1 MKNFLVIFLVFI
13 LTSCATKKQVAE
25 FEALPDWVKQKPII
39 PGYYVGIASV
49 KKVGTSAQYISQS
62 RRQALADL
70 AESVSSN
77 VSSTSV
83 LHAIETKYGHSE
95 TFDQKIQVSTDDYL
109 EGFEP
114 VDYYENEDSY
124 WVYYKIDK
132 RTYHEMKEKKKK
144 EAIATALAKYQSGLQ
159 EEDNNKPK
167 EAIAFYLQGLQAIKQ
182 YLNEENPATYNNQN
196 IDIGN
201 ELFSSVN
208 EVLNNLKIES
218 KKNSVIVKRRESF
231 KENLEF
237 LVTFHGNPV
246 KGIPVSFLYTGGYL
260 KKDQQDSDANGMV
273 QLAPEPI
280 YSKNEKEQITASID
294 LKVLAQK
301 SVDDLFIRGL
311 IQKHYIKPAT
321 VDIIIKAP
329 SIAINID
336 KNSCTENQGNKIISI
351 FNDNIHQFGFI
362 GEANNNADYILKFNF
377 GYRQGERAG
386 GLISVY
392 ISGELIIEDNSG
404 KTTWTKQTESIKGIG
419 YSIEEAKN
427 KAFDEFLTSLNRKY
441 FKQALDAIQ

>member
-1 MKNFLVIFLVFI
+1 MKKYLAIFLFI
-13 LTSCATKKQVAE
+13 LGSCAAKKEAAE
-25 FEALPDWVKQKPII
+25 FEALPGWVKQKPII

-49 KKVGTSAQYISQS
+49 KKVGTSAQYISKA

-70 AESVSSN
+70 AESVSST

-95 TFDQKIQVSTDDYL
+95 TFDQKIQVSTEDYL

-114 VDYYENEDSY
+114 VDFYENEDSY

-144 EAIATALAKYQSGLQ
+144 EAVATALAKYQSGLQ
-159 EEDNNKPK
+159 EEDSNKPK
-167 EAIAFYLQGLQAIKQ
+167 EAIAFYLQGLQAIKR
-182 YLNEENPATYNNQN
+182 YLNEENTADFNDRK

-201 ELFSSVN
+201 ELFSSIN
-208 EVLNNLKIES
+208 GILNSLIIES
-218 KKNSVIVKRRESF
+218 NQKSVIVKRRESF

-237 LVTFHGNPV
+237 LVTFRGNPV

-260 KKDQQDSDANGMV
+260 KKDRQDSDANGKV
-273 QLAPEPI
+273 QLEPEPI

-294 LKVLAQK
+294 LKEMAQK
-301 SVDDLFIRGL
+301 SVDDPFIRGIIL
-311 IQKHYIKPAT
+311 KHYIKPAT
-321 VDIIIKAP
+321 VDIFIQAP
-329 SIAINID
+329 SIALNID
-336 KNSCTENQGNKIISI
+336 KNSCTENQCNRISSI
-351 FNDNIHQFGFI
+351 FNENTGQFGFVS
-362 GEANNNADYILKFNF
+362 NTKNNADYTLELYF

-386 GLISVY
+386 GLVSVY
-392 ISGELIIEDNSG
+392 ISGELIIKGLAG
-404 KTTWTKQTESIKGIG
+404 KTIWTKQTESIKGVG
-419 YSIEEAKN
+419 NSVEEAKS

-441 FKQALDAIQ
+441 FKQGLDAIK

>member
-1 MKNFLVIFLVFI
+1 MKYYLVVLFFLLS
-13 LTSCATKKQVAE
+13 SCAAKKRAAE
-25 FEALPDWVKQKPII
+25 YEALPDWVKQKPII

-49 KKVGTSAQYISQS
+49 KKVGTSAQYTAKARQ
-62 RRQALADL
+62 QALADL

-83 LHAIETKYGHSE
+83 LHAIETKYGYAE

-114 VDYYENEDSY
+114 VDFYQNEDSY

-132 RTYHEMKEKKKK
+132 RTYQEMKEKKKE

-159 EEDNNKPK
+159 EEQNNKPK
-167 EAIAFYLQGLQAIKQ
+167 EAVAFYLQGLQAIKQ
-182 YLNEENPATYNNQN
+182 YLNEENPAVFNERN

-201 ELFSSVN
+201 ELFSSIN
-208 EVLNNLKIES
+208 GILNSLKIES
-218 KKNSVIVKRRESF
+218 NKESVSVKRKESF
-231 KENLEF
+231 KENLAF
-237 LVTFHGNPV
+237 LVIFRGNPV

-260 KKDQQDSDANGMV
+260 KKDRQDSEANGMV
-273 QLAPEPI
+273 QLEPEPI

-294 LKVLAQK
+294 LKELAQK
-301 SVDDLFIRGL
+301 SVDDPFIRGI

-321 VDIIIKAP
+321 IDIFIQAP

-336 KNSCTENQGNKIISI
+336 KNSCTENQCNKITSI
-351 FNDNIHQFGFI
+351 FNENTGQFGFVSDTK
-362 GEANNNADYILKFNF
+362 NNADYILELYF

-386 GLISVY
+386 GLVSVY
-392 ISGELIIEDNSG
+392 ISGELIMKDHTR
-404 KTTWTKQTESIKGIG
+404 KTIWTKQTESIKGVG
-419 YSIEEAKN
+419 NSIEEAKS

-441 FKQALDAIQ
+441 FKQGLDAL